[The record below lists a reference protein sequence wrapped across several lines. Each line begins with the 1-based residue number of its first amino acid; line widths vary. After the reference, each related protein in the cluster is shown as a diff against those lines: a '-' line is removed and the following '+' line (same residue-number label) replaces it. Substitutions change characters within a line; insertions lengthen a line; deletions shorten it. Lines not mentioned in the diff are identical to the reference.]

1 LSTSPALVRVRH
13 WSCPDR
19 LPSDILDEEELFLTQ
34 SKEAEDCLVFSQSQ
48 SKPRVLASWE
58 EKVLSIRESR
68 RKKPRPHLEKIAID
82 EPSPIKE
89 FEDSI
94 ETVRIEPCN
103 TGSSILDIHSGQSG
117 QTHSY
122 NFSDPFKIPPIN
134 LTNHSDRLKEV
145 SSRDPLSEKLSIP
158 PKEKIYGEKKQL
170 PFLASLNQNDLET
183 SSQLGSQLN
192 CKNTL
197 VIQNRQTFHLRSSAK
212 CCEQLLQLDGS
223 RVAHDETNP
232 ACTPRYIE
240 NLKVFCQKNI
250 PGSENTDSF
259 SPTPPELPCPT
270 ESYIALSDS
279 CWSSLLWL
287 LLLLV
292 QVLTRLCSLNLMP
305 NLRTNPKLW
314 LHSKPTNPSKGL
326 GILTKVTKYSWLV
339 GFALIFLNPVTAF
352 SISTFDPDEILCTD
366 GVYRGNIDINNRDE
380 ATKMSSL
387 KRYEN
392 CSVVEGSISIT
403 SALYSA
409 DDSVMNYSMPNLTEV
424 TDFVL
429 LFRADEI
436 LSLENI
442 FPKLAVIRGHK
453 LVQFYALAI
462 YQMKNMETVGL
473 PSLTHIMNGG
483 VRIEKN
489 PNLCY
494 VDTIDWKKIVVKP
507 NDKKSHIEIAD
518 NQESNKCLDKCP
530 SKCEQSCWNVEQCQR
545 VLVPCP
551 FGTEYSHQELCYTDS
566 KGEVGRPCSRECVG
580 GCQDRDH
587 AMNNPEMCV
596 ACNHTRHYNEEG
608 DSNPFMCREKCPSP
622 FVAYKGWTCITMQE
636 CSSRQVSGFTLSNM
650 LPDSDEAEAVYKV
663 HDGQCVEKCP
673 AGYEPVKIDNIWRCD
688 LCKKDCPVNCV
699 GRLINSRASALKL
712 ETCTHIKGDI
722 VISVISGDITPVLE
736 QALSDI
742 KEISGSLKIERSHSL
757 VSLHFFKSLRRIS
770 GGSKET
776 QKKSLTIFENDNLQ
790 KLFPE
795 NQRIYL
801 GAEKMVFIHYNQKLC
816 MKEIT
821 SFLDLSGVQMR
832 EEHAVSSVS
841 NGNKIVCSEEKL
853 KLEVLTG
860 GPDLLKLEYQ
870 NYQETLEIENLQNPA
885 DLNIEALLGY
895 HVYYRELSEEQ
906 YQNKGISKYEGMDVC
921 GGSTWNIYFEDD
933 LGNFTEFQD
942 LSKNHTASC
951 DDKTEKC
958 LKIKGNLLGKVT
970 YTPVL
975 TYIPALKPYTPYA
988 VYVTTV
994 MEKQLAGELTGAQ
1007 SDIVY
1012 ARTKESNPSPVTN
1025 VKAQSPSPNSLEIS
1039 WSRPDKPNGV
1049 IDQYYV
1055 EISYLGTGKDVEER
1069 DYCENKKDK
1078 PEPPKTEPDPVFPTE
1093 NDLGSCPKC
1102 ESCEKEAVIEP
1113 SKKAPDSKKVVGE
1126 MEFYNAII
1134 NKLFHIQTT
1143 TAAVVED
1150 ETMLFGSVSNKRKK
1164 RNVDSTASRN
1174 SLNESIEFEKKE
1186 NHTFVYIQY
1195 QRNGPIK
1202 PISVENITMKVAN
1215 TFPYAKR
1222 VFLAVPGNQ
1231 TSLTVNKLKH
1241 YSDYEVRVFACQK
1254 EQIGGNNKAYRVCSD
1269 ESILNTKTTF
1279 NKTADTIN
1287 PWNEDEEIATHVGNT
1302 SEVTFIRW
1310 LPPRNPNERIVNYV
1324 LAWSKDTSQSK
1335 PYVKCIS
1342 LSEINEIN
1350 ITHNGVQKTMMEY
1363 KLVTEGEY
1371 YIRIRAVSLFD
1382 EGKWTR
1388 WQFVKVNSNRSGII
1402 LTAVLLFFG
1411 ALIALMAATGGYVYY
1426 KKRREPHSG
1435 IWNVSSRNPE
1445 YIDTAE
1451 VYVVDDWE
1459 VKREHIKMLEELG
1472 KGSFGLVYRGIFS
1485 HATKGDLP
1493 CAIKTV
1499 NEKSSYRQRIEFLHE
1514 ASAMKD
1520 FKTEHVIK
1528 LIGVVSQGQPALVL
1542 MELMENGDLK
1552 NFLRS
1557 LRPDSE
1563 NNRQRLPVPTLG
1575 QVMQMAIE
1583 IADGMAYLSVKK
1595 VIHRDLAARNC
1606 MVSGDVV
1613 VKVGDFGMARDVY
1626 ETEYYRKEG
1635 RGLLP
1640 VRWMAPE
1647 SIKDGKFTSQ
1657 SDVWSYGVVLWEMAT
1672 LAEQPYQG
1680 FTNDEV
1686 MKYVKDGNKM
1696 RRPED
1701 CPDILYNLMSECW
1714 NNNPNDRPT
1723 FLEICARLLPN
1734 ANENFNR
1741 GSFFTS
1747 PDGREA
1753 VINQEAMFQLRRE
1766 QEEANSTDPA
1776 TPLTIGHNS
1785 NGLSPENGHL
1795 PRSGESHPMV
1805 NLRPGSR
1812 SPTHVQFSNESGSR
1826 SSKLSM
1832 NGIVGIAQRLRNK
1845 SGSTSGE
1852 A

>member
-1 LSTSPALVRVRH
+1 LSTFTPRVRH

-19 LPSDILDEEELFLTQ
+19 LPSSLLDEDDIFLPQ
-34 SKEAEDCLVFSQSQ
+34 SKEAEDCLIFSQSQ

-58 EKVLSIRESR
+58 EKVLNNRESR
-68 RKKPRPHLEKIAID
+68 KNKHRQHLEKITID
-82 EPSPIKE
+82 ECPIKE

-94 ETVRIEPCN
+94 ATDRVQPCN
-103 TGSSILDIHSGQSG
+103 TDPSILDIHSEQFCRGDSSYSCDPSIVFTINSTNDPSRLDLLS
-117 QTHSY
+117 THVRSETLPLPLEEKSY
-122 NFSDPFKIPPIN
+122 IEKHPPFPA
-134 LTNHSDRLKEV
+134 
-145 SSRDPLSEKLSIP
+145 SS
-158 PKEKIYGEKKQL
+158 
-170 PFLASLNQNDLET
+170 NQNDLDD
-183 SSQLGSQLN
+183 SQIASRLN
-192 CKNTL
+192 CENTL
-197 VIQNRQTFHLRSSAK
+197 VIQNRHTRD
-212 CCEQLLQLDGS
+212 LQLS
-223 RVAHDETNP
+223 LQCSEKLLTLENSTVSTVETNP
-232 ACTPRYIE
+232 PFSPHYIE
-240 NLKVFCQKNI
+240 NLETFCQTTI
-250 PGSENTDSF
+250 LGSGNADSL
-259 SPTPPELPCPT
+259 SLTQEVLLPA
-270 ESYIALSDS
+270 ESYLTLSYS
-279 CWSSLLWL
+279 YCSYFLSWLVLMLPLLI
-287 LLLLV
+287 
-292 QVLTRLCSLNLMP
+292 RLCS
-305 NLRTNPKLW
+305 PKLQKKPKLG
-314 LHSKPTNPSKGL
+314 LHSKPTNHRKVL
-326 GILTKVTKYSWLV
+326 GFVPQLAKYCWTF
-339 GFALIFLNPVTAF
+339 GFALVLISPVTSQ
-352 SISTFDPDEILCTD
+352 SINDNGNDSDEEILCLD

-380 ATKMSSL
+380 TTKMSSL

-409 DDSVMNYSMPNLTEV
+409 GDSVMNYSMPNLTEV

-436 LSLENI
+436 ISLETI

-489 PNLCY
+489 PRLCY
-494 VDTIDWKKIVVKP
+494 VNTIKWKKIVVQQ
-507 NDKKSHIEIAD
+507 NDKNSHIEIAD

-530 SKCEQSCWNVEQCQR
+530 SKCEQSCWNLEQCQR

-551 FGTEYSHQELCYTDS
+551 FGTEYSLQELCYLDS

-580 GCQDRDH
+580 GCSDRDR

-596 ACNHTRHYNEEG
+596 ACNHTRHYNEQG

-622 FVAYKGWTCITMQE
+622 FVAYKSWTCITKQE

-650 LPDSDEAEAVYKV
+650 LTSSEEAESFYKV
-663 HDGQCVEKCP
+663 YDEQCVEKCP
-673 AGYEPVKIDNIWRCD
+673 AGYEPRKVDDIWTCTF
-688 LCKKDCPVNCV
+688 CKKDCPVNCD
-699 GRLINSRASALKL
+699 GEIINSRESALKL
-712 ETCTHIKGDI
+712 KSCTHIKGDI
-722 VISVISGDITPVLE
+722 VINVIAGDITPVLE
-736 QALSDI
+736 ETLRDI

-757 VSLHFFKSLRRIS
+757 VSLHFFKSLKKI
-770 GGSKET
+770 GGEN
-776 QKKSLTIFENDNLQ
+776 QPKSLTIFENDNLQ
-790 KLFPE
+790 KLFPDDH
-795 NQRIYL
+795 RIEL
-801 GAEKMVFIHYNQKLC
+801 GGEKVVFIHYNQKLC

-821 SFLDLSGVQMR
+821 QFLDLSYVKSR

-853 KLEVLTG
+853 DLKVITG
-860 GPDLLKLEYQ
+860 GPDLLRLEYQ
-870 NYQETLEIENLQNPA
+870 NYIQTLDTQNTI
-885 DLNIEALLGY
+885 DITALLGY
-895 HVYYRELSEEQ
+895 HIYYRELTEEQ
-906 YQNKGISKYEGMDVC
+906 YENKGVSKYEGMDVC
-921 GGSTWNIYFEDD
+921 GGSTWNILFEDD
-933 LGNFTEFQD
+933 TAKFTVFD
-942 LSKNHTASC
+942 NLSSNETASC
-951 DDKTEKC
+951 NDKTDKC
-958 LKIKGNLLGKVT
+958 IKMPSGKVIGKFR
-970 YTPVL
+970 YNKVV
-975 TYIPALKPYTPYA
+975 TYIPNCKPYTPYA
-988 VYVTTV
+988 IYVTTV
-994 MEKQLAGELTGAQ
+994 MEKQLAGEATGAQ
-1007 SDIVY
+1007 SDIAY
-1012 ARTKESNPSPVTN
+1012 ARTNESNPSPVIN
-1025 VKAQSPSPNSLEIS
+1025 LKADSPTPHSLDIS
-1039 WSRPDKPNGV
+1039 WSRPVLPHGV
-1049 IDQYYV
+1049 IEQYYL

-1069 DYCENKKDK
+1069 DYCEKKKDK
-1078 PEPPKTEPDPVFPTE
+1078 PEPPKNDFDPVIPTN
-1093 NDLGSCPKC
+1093 NDIGTCPKC
-1102 ESCEKEAVIEP
+1102 ETCGKDDANDVP
-1113 SKKAPDSKKVVGE
+1113 KTAPDSTKVVAE
-1126 MEFYNAII
+1126 MAFYNEII

-1150 ETMLFGSVSNKRKK
+1150 EMSMFHTLSKRKK
-1164 RNVDSTASRN
+1164 RSVDGTASKN
-1174 SLNESIEFEKKE
+1174 SLNESIEPEVKD
-1186 NHTFVYIQY
+1186 NRTFVYIQY

-1202 PISVENITMKVAN
+1202 PITVENITMKVADN
-1215 TFPYAKR
+1215 PYAR
-1222 VFLAVPGNQ
+1222 RIFVTVPGNQ
-1231 TSLTVNKLKH
+1231 TSLTVSELKH

-1254 EQIGGNNKAYRVCSD
+1254 EQGGDKNKVYRVCSD

-1279 NKTADTIN
+1279 DKNGDTIN
-1287 PWNEDEEIATHVGNT
+1287 PWSEDEEIVTHFGNS

-1310 LPPRNPNERIVNYV
+1310 LPPENPNERIVNYM
-1324 LAWSKDTSQSK
+1324 LAWSTDTSQTK
-1335 PYVKCIS
+1335 PYEKCIS
-1342 LSEINEIN
+1342 LSEITEFN
-1350 ITHNGVQKTMMEY
+1350 ITHKGVQKTVMEY
-1363 KLVTEGEY
+1363 KLTTEGEY
-1371 YIRIRAVSLFD
+1371 YIRLKAVSLFD

-1402 LTAVLLFFG
+1402 LMVVLLFF
-1411 ALIALMAATGGYVYY
+1411 ATLFTIMAATGGYVYY
-1426 KKRREPHSG
+1426 KRKREPNGG

-1472 KGSFGLVYRGIFS
+1472 KGSFGLVYRGNFS
-1485 HATKGDLP
+1485 HPTKGEMP

-1563 NNRQRLPVPTLG
+1563 NNRYRLPVPTLR

-1595 VIHRDLAARNC
+1595 LVHRDLAARNC
-1606 MVSGDVV
+1606 MVSGDIV

-1686 MKYVKDGNKM
+1686 MKYVKDGHKM

-1714 NNNPNDRPT
+1714 NNAPDDRPT
-1723 FLEICARLLPN
+1723 FLEICQKLLDQ
-1734 ANENFNR
+1734 ANDNFHQI
-1741 GSFFTS
+1741 SFFLS

-1766 QEEANSTDPA
+1766 QEEANSMDPA
-1776 TPLTIGHNS
+1776 TPLTIGHNG
-1785 NGLSPENGHL
+1785 NGLSPDNGHL

-1832 NGIVGIAQRLRNK
+1832 NGIVGIAQRFRNK

>member
-1 LSTSPALVRVRH
+1 MSTFTPSLSRVRH

-19 LPSDILDEEELFLTQ
+19 LPSAFLDEDDPFLTQ
-34 SKEAEDCLVFSQSQ
+34 SKEAEDCLIFSQSQ

-58 EKVLSIRESR
+58 EKVLNNRESR
-68 RKKPRPHLEKIAID
+68 KKKHRQHLEKIIID
-82 EPSPIKE
+82 DSSPIKE
-89 FEDSI
+89 SEDSI
-94 ETVRIEPCN
+94 ATARVEPCN
-103 TGSSILDIHSGQSG
+103 TDPSILDIHSEQSCKANSS
-117 QTHSY
+117 HSC
-122 NFSDPFKIPPIN
+122 DPFNVSTVNP
-134 LTNHSDRLKEV
+134 TNEPSRLDLLSTHV
-145 SSRDPLSEKLSIP
+145 ISEKLP
-158 PKEKIYGEKKQL
+158 APLKEKSYLETEHS
-170 PFLASLNQNDLET
+170 PFLASSNQYNLDD
-183 SSQLGSQLN
+183 SSQLANRLN
-192 CKNTL
+192 CENTL
-197 VIQNRQTFHLRSSAK
+197 VIRNRHTIDLQISLQSSN
-212 CCEQLLQLDGS
+212 QLLTIENS
-223 RVAHDETNP
+223 KVATAETNP
-232 ACTPRYIE
+232 TFSPHYIE
-240 NLKVFCQKNI
+240 NLEAFCQKYI
-250 PGSENTDSF
+250 PESENVDSL
-259 SPTPPELPCPT
+259 TLTQEVLCPT
-270 ESYIALSDS
+270 ESYLPLSYS
-279 CWSSLLWL
+279 FSWL
-287 LLLLV
+287 
-292 QVLTRLCSLNLMP
+292 VLMLPILIRLCS
-305 NLRTNPKLW
+305 PKLKKKPKPG
-314 LHSKPTNPSKGL
+314 LHSRPTNHRKVL
-326 GILTKVTKYSWLV
+326 GIVPQVAKYSWIF
-339 GFALIFLNPVTAF
+339 GFAIFMISPVTSL
-352 SISTFDPDEILCTD
+352 SIIDHGDNFGDEILCAD

-380 ATKMSSL
+380 TTKMSSL

-409 DDSVMNYSMPNLTEV
+409 GDSMMNYSMPNLTEV

-436 LSLENI
+436 ISLETI

-494 VDTIDWKKIVVKP
+494 VNTIEWTKIVVQE

-530 SKCEQSCWNVEQCQR
+530 SKCEQSCWNLEQCQR

-551 FGTEYSHQELCYTDS
+551 FGTKYAQQELCYTDD

-580 GCQDRDH
+580 GCRDRDQ

-596 ACNHTRHYNEEG
+596 ACNHTRHYNEQG

-622 FVAYKGWTCITMQE
+622 FVAYKSWTCITKQE

-650 LPDSDEAEAVYKV
+650 LADSEEAESFYKV
-663 HDGQCVEKCP
+663 YDGQCVEKCP
-673 AGYEPVKIDNIWRCD
+673 AGYEPKRNKQDNIWSCTV
-688 LCKKDCPVNCV
+688 CKKDCPVNCD
-699 GRLINSRASALKL
+699 GEIINSRESALKL
-712 ETCTHIKGDI
+712 KSCTHIKGDI
-722 VISVISGDITPVLE
+722 VINVISGDITPVLE
-736 QALSDI
+736 ETLRDI
-742 KEISGSLKIERSHSL
+742 KDISGSLKIERSHSL
-757 VSLHFFKSLRRIS
+757 VSLHFFKSLKKI
-770 GGSKET
+770 GGEGS
-776 QKKSLTIFENDNLQ
+776 QKSLTIFENDNLQ
-790 KLFPE
+790 KLFADH
-795 NQRIYL
+795 QKIVL
-801 GAEKMVFIHYNQKLC
+801 GGEKVVFIHYNQKLC
-816 MKEIT
+816 MKEIAQ
-821 SFLDLSGVQMR
+821 FLDLSDVEMR
-832 EEHAVSSVS
+832 EEHSVSSVS

-853 KLEVLTG
+853 DLEVITG
-860 GPDLLKLEYQ
+860 GPDLLRLEYQ
-870 NYQETLEIENLQNPA
+870 NYIQTLEISNQNTI
-885 DLNIEALLGY
+885 NIEALLGY
-895 HVYYRELSEEQ
+895 HIYYRELSEEQ
-906 YQNKGISKYEGMDVC
+906 YQNKGVSKYEGMDVC
-921 GGSTWNIYFEDD
+921 GGSTWNILFEDD
-933 LGNFTEFQD
+933 PAKFTIFD
-942 LSKNHTASC
+942 NLSTNETASC
-951 DDKTEKC
+951 NDKTEKC
-958 LKIKGNLLGKVT
+958 LRLPEEGKLIGKFK
-970 YTPVL
+970 YNPVV
-975 TYIPALKPYTPYA
+975 TYIPNCKPYTPYA
-988 VYVTTV
+988 IYVTTV
-994 MEKQLAGELTGAQ
+994 MEKQLAGKATGAQ
-1007 SDIVY
+1007 SEIEY
-1012 ARTKESNPSPVTN
+1012 ARTNESNPSPVIN
-1025 VKAQSPSPNSLEIS
+1025 VKAESPSPNILDIS
-1039 WSRPDKPNGV
+1039 WSRPVKPHGV
-1049 IDQYYV
+1049 IEQYYV
-1055 EISYLGTGKDVEER
+1055 EISYLGTGRDVEER
-1069 DYCENKKDK
+1069 DYCEKKKDK
-1078 PEPPKTEPDPVFPTE
+1078 PEQPKIEPDPVNPTD
-1093 NDLGSCPKC
+1093 NDMGTCPKC
-1102 ESCEKEAVIEP
+1102 ESCGKDDGKDA
-1113 SKKAPDSKKVVGE
+1113 SKTAPDSNKVVGE
-1126 MEFYNAII
+1126 MAFYNEII

-1150 ETMLFGSVSNKRKK
+1150 EMAMFDPLSKRK
-1164 RNVDSTASRN
+1164 RRSVDSAASKN
-1174 SLNESIEFEKKE
+1174 SLNDSIESQVKE
-1186 NHTFVYIQY
+1186 NHTFVFIQY

-1202 PISVENITMKVAN
+1202 PISVENITMRVSDRSID
-1215 TFPYAKR
+1215 PYAKR
-1222 VFLAVPGNQ
+1222 VFVAIPGNQ

-1254 EQIGGNNKAYRVCSD
+1254 EQVGEKNKVYRVCSD

-1279 NKTADTIN
+1279 DKNADTIN
-1287 PWNEDEEIATHVGNT
+1287 PWNDDEEIATQVGNS

-1310 LPPRNPNERIVNYV
+1310 LPPQNPNERIVNYV

-1335 PYVKCIS
+1335 PYVQCIS
-1342 LSEINEIN
+1342 LSEITEIN
-1350 ITHNGVQKTMMEY
+1350 ITHRGVQKTMMEY

-1371 YIRIRAVSLFD
+1371 YIRLRAVSLFD

-1402 LTAVLLFFG
+1402 LTVVLLFFG
-1411 ALIALMAATGGYVYY
+1411 VLITLMAATGGYVYY
-1426 KKRREPHSG
+1426 KRKKEPNGG

-1459 VKREHIKMLEELG
+1459 VERKHIQKLEELG
-1472 KGSFGLVYRGIFS
+1472 KGSFGLVYRGLFN
-1485 HATKGDLP
+1485 HPTNGDLP

-1563 NNRQRLPVPTLG
+1563 NNRYRLPVPTLR

-1595 VIHRDLAARNC
+1595 LVHRDLAARNC
-1606 MVSGDVV
+1606 MVSGDIV

-1714 NNNPNDRPT
+1714 SNMPNDRPT
-1723 FLEICARLLPN
+1723 FLEICQRLLPD
-1734 ANENFNR
+1734 ANDSFNTV
-1741 GSFFTS
+1741 SFFMS

-1766 QEEANSTDPA
+1766 QEEANSMDPA
-1776 TPLTIGHNS
+1776 TPLTIGHNG
-1785 NGLSPENGHL
+1785 NGLSPDNGHL

-1832 NGIVGIAQRLRNK
+1832 NGIVGIAQRFRNK

>member
-1 LSTSPALVRVRH
+1 LSTFTPSLSRVRH

-19 LPSDILDEEELFLTQ
+19 LPSSLLDDEDLFLPQ
-34 SKEAEDCLVFSQSQ
+34 SKEAEDCLIFSQSQ

-58 EKVLSIRESR
+58 EKVLNNREL
-68 RKKPRPHLEKIAID
+68 RKKRPRLHLEKIVID
-82 EPSPIKE
+82 EPRPVKE

-94 ETVRIEPCN
+94 ATSRVEPCN
-103 TGSSILDIHSGQSG
+103 TDPSILDIHSEQSG
-117 QTHSY
+117 QAHSSHSY
-122 NFSDPFKIPPIN
+122 DPFNSPPIN
-134 LTNHSDRLKEV
+134 PTNDSSRLDLVSADAISETLPLPLKEK
-145 SSRDPLSEKLSIP
+145 SYI
-158 PKEKIYGEKKQL
+158 EKKQS
-170 PFLASLNQNDLET
+170 PFLASSNQNDLDT
-183 SSQLGSQLN
+183 SSQLANRLS
-192 CKNTL
+192 CENTL
-197 VIQNRQTFHLRSSAK
+197 VILNRHTLDLQNSLECS
-212 CCEQLLQLDGS
+212 EQLLPLENS
-223 RVAHDETNP
+223 SVASVKTNP
-232 ACTPRYIE
+232 PFSPHYIE
-240 NLKVFCQKNI
+240 NLEAFCQKTI
-250 PGSENTDSF
+250 PGSENVDSF
-259 SPTPPELPCPT
+259 NLTQEVLCPT
-270 ESYIALSDS
+270 ESYLTLSYS
-279 CWSSLLWL
+279 YCSYSLLWL
-287 LLLLV
+287 FWVLPI
-292 QVLTRLCSLNLMP
+292 LTRLCSTNLDRP
-305 NLRTNPKLW
+305 ELKKKPKLGS
-314 LHSKPTNPSKGL
+314 HSRPRKSRKVL
-326 GILTKVTKYSWLV
+326 GIVPRVAKHSWIL
-339 GFALIFLNPVTAF
+339 GFTLLMINPVTAI
-352 SISTFDPDEILCTD
+352 SISDQGDDFGDEILCAD

-380 ATKMSSL
+380 TTKMSSL

-409 DDSVMNYSMPNLTEV
+409 SDSVMNYSMPNLTEV

-436 LSLENI
+436 ISLETI

-494 VDTIDWKKIVVKP
+494 VNTIKWTKIVVQE

-518 NQESNKCLDKCP
+518 NQESNKCLDTCP
-530 SKCEQSCWNVEQCQR
+530 SKCDKSCWNLEQCQR

-580 GCQDRDH
+580 GCRDRDR

-596 ACNHTRHYNEEG
+596 ACNHTRHYNEQG

-622 FVAYKGWTCITMQE
+622 FVAYKSWTCITKQE

-650 LPDSDEAEAVYKV
+650 LADSEEAESFYKV
-663 HDGQCVEKCP
+663 YDGQCVEKCP
-673 AGYEPVKIDNIWRCD
+673 AGYEPVKMDNIWSCTF
-688 LCKKDCPVNCV
+688 CKKDCPVNCD
-699 GRLINSRASALKL
+699 GEIINSRESALKL
-712 ETCTHIKGDI
+712 KSCTHIKGDI
-722 VISVISGDITPVLE
+722 VINVISGDITPVLE
-736 QALSDI
+736 ETLRDI

-757 VSLHFFKSLRRIS
+757 VSLHFFKSLIKI
-770 GGSKET
+770 GGEGS
-776 QKKSLTIFENDNLQ
+776 QKSLTIFENDNLQ
-790 KLFPE
+790 KLFPDE
-795 NQRIYL
+795 QKIYL
-801 GAEKMVFIHYNQKLC
+801 GGQKVVFIHYNQKLC

-821 SFLDLSGVQMR
+821 QFLDLSDVDMR

-853 KLEVLTG
+853 DLKVITG
-860 GPDLLKLEYQ
+860 GPDLLRLEYQ
-870 NYQETLEIENLQNPA
+870 NYIQTLEISNQNT
-885 DLNIEALLGY
+885 DLLNIEALLGY
-895 HVYYRELSEEQ
+895 HIYYRELSEEQ
-906 YQNKGISKYEGMDVC
+906 YENKGVSKYEGMDVC
-921 GGSTWNIYFEDD
+921 GGSTWNILFED
-933 LGNFTEFQD
+933 NPAKFTVFVD
-942 LSKNHTASC
+942 LSSEDDASC
-951 DDKTEKC
+951 DEKTEKC
-958 LKIKGNLLGKVT
+958 LRLTEEGKLIGKFK
-970 YTPVL
+970 YNPVV
-975 TYIPALKPYTPYA
+975 TYIPNCKPYTPYA
-988 VYVTTV
+988 IYVTTV
-994 MEKQLAGELTGAQ
+994 MEKQLAGKATGAQ
-1007 SDIVY
+1007 SNIVY
-1012 ARTKESNPSPVTN
+1012 ARTNESNPSPVIH
-1025 VKAQSPSPNSLEIS
+1025 VKADSPSPYSLDIS
-1039 WSRPDKPNGV
+1039 WSRPVKPHGV
-1049 IDQYYV
+1049 IEQYYV
-1055 EISYLGTGKDVEER
+1055 EISYLGTGKNEER
-1069 DYCENKKDK
+1069 DYCEKKKDK
-1078 PEPPKTEPDPVFPTE
+1078 PEPPKIEPDPVNPTE
-1093 NDLGSCPKC
+1093 NDLGTCPIC
-1102 ESCEKEAVIEP
+1102 ESCGNDDSTDA
-1113 SKKAPDSKKVVGE
+1113 SKTAPDSNKVVGE
-1126 MEFYNAII
+1126 MAFYNEII

-1150 ETMLFGSVSNKRKK
+1150 ETGMFDVFSKRK
-1164 RNVDSTASRN
+1164 RRSVDSAASKN
-1174 SLNESIEFEKKE
+1174 SLNESIEIERKG

-1202 PISVENITMKVAN
+1202 PISVENITMKVGDRH
-1215 TFPYAKR
+1215 PYAKR
-1222 VFLAVPGNQ
+1222 VFVAVPGNQ

-1254 EQIGGNNKAYRVCSD
+1254 EQVGEKNKVYRVCSD

-1279 NKTADTIN
+1279 DKNADTIK
-1287 PWNEDEEIATHVGNT
+1287 PWNDGEEIATQVGNS

-1310 LPPRNPNERIVNYV
+1310 LPPQDPNERIVNYV

-1342 LSEINEIN
+1342 LNEINEIN
-1350 ITHNGVQKTMMEY
+1350 ITHKGVQKTMMEY

-1371 YIRIRAVSLFD
+1371 YIRLRAVSLFD

-1426 KKRREPHSG
+1426 KKKKEDPG
-1435 IWNVSSRNPE
+1435 IWNYSSRNPE

-1472 KGSFGLVYRGIFS
+1472 KGSFGLVYRGLFN
-1485 HATKGDLP
+1485 HPTNGDMP

-1563 NNRQRLPVPTLG
+1563 NNRYRLPVPTLR

-1595 VIHRDLAARNC
+1595 LVHRDLAARNC
-1606 MVSGDVV
+1606 MVSGDIV

-1723 FLEICARLLPN
+1723 FLEICQRLLPD
-1734 ANENFNR
+1734 ANDSFST
-1741 GSFFTS
+1741 GSFYTS

-1753 VINQEAMFQLRRE
+1753 IINQEAMFQLRRE
-1766 QEEANSTDPA
+1766 QEEANSMDPA
-1776 TPLTIGHNS
+1776 TPLTIGHNG

-1832 NGIVGIAQRLRNK
+1832 NGIVGIAQRFRNK